1 MKGTTHSVGDRFR
14 VWIARCEH
22 CQPGGYGEVPPAAV
36 AVEPA
41 EQNTMSA
48 DEAATYVEAFNQA
61 ALARS
66 ANLWAVALPVTIRYE
81 GEPRPGEVIEVQGVR
96 SRAGLAQKKSPP
108 GVCQAPTRDGL
119 PPRES
124 A

>member
-1 MKGTTHSVGDRFR
+1 MKGTTHSEGDRFR

-22 CQPGGYGEVPPAAV
+22 CQPGGYGKVPPAAV

-41 EQNTMSA
+41 EQDTMSA
-48 DEAATYVEAFNQA
+48 DEAATYVEAFNRA
-61 ALARS
+61 ALGRS
-66 ANLWAVALPVTIRYE
+66 GRLWAVALPVTVSYE
-81 GEPRPGEVIEVQGVR
+81 GEPRPGEVIEVHRVR
-96 SRAGLAQKKSPP
+96 FQARRAQKKSPP
-108 GVCQAPTRDGL
+108 FVRRASMRDGL